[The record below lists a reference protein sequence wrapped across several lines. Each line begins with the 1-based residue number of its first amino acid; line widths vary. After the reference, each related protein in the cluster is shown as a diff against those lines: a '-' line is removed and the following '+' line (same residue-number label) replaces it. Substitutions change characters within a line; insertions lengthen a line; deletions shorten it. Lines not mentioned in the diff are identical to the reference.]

1 MCEAKTGGGEGAP
14 TTCYTISIDY
24 VVLRYSRNK
33 GCFCTFGAV
42 SVMAPVGLWGRK
54 WSSLLAFGEKRRKTE
69 VSTPLLYN
77 RAERVWKGRRFGGRN
92 ESEDRQSSGSAL
104 PIRQVVQHRSVSGD
118 VECLAGRKI
127 HLIRCGNYYDFL
139 LFLHQIFTL
148 YGYGSTWFKSRRTIK
163 KY

>member
-1 MCEAKTGGGEGAP
+1 MGKGPNRPVTQSRL
-14 TTCYTISIDY
+14 CYA
-24 VVLRYSRNK
+24 
-33 GCFCTFGAV
+33 AV
-42 SVMAPVGLWGRK
+42 FEEQGLFLHFWSGVGYGPVGLWGMK
-54 WSSLLAFGEKRRKTE
+54 GSSLLAFGEQRRKTE

-139 LFLHQIFTL
+139 LFLHQIFTSNFYSIWL
-148 YGYGSTWFKSRRTIK
+148 WLNLVQV
-163 KY
+163 

>member
-1 MCEAKTGGGEGAP
+1 MRVASHFGSGVGYGPC
-14 TTCYTISIDY
+14 
-24 VVLRYSRNK
+24 
-33 GCFCTFGAV
+33 GAV
-42 SVMAPVGLWGRK
+42 GDKRVE
-54 WSSLLAFGEKRRKTE
+54 SSGFRSKRRKTE